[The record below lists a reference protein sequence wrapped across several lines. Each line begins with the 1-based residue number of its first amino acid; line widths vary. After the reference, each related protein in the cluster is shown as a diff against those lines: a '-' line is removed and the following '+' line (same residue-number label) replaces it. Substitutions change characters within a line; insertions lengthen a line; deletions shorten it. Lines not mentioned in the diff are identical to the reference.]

1 MLAELLHKIKELDQ
15 QETYRYSPRPSLSGP
30 QRCIRSLDYYAQG
43 APAAPF
49 PGRAMQV
56 MDDSSWHEQ
65 LILEEIRKSA
75 YGLHSEQMHIN
86 VPMGLSKQNRKC
98 MVKISGRECG
108 QMIPGNCASGHI
120 DGVITDILGVDRIL
134 EIKAISHFGFQAIW
148 NGEIPWDYIFQTT
161 HYMEGVLEVNPE
173 IKEGLLF
180 FKNKNQAQYLD
191 ILLRY
196 NKEKDELTVGKMTLS
211 TGESRTFNQDGD
223 LVIPEV
229 LTQSRTKFQEVEH
242 YKIDKKLHSRQYT
255 FDNWHCEYCRWG
267 ATCWEGWEAEIQ
279 AVPDTLNFDEDKEI
293 EAACGSLL
301 LINERIK
308 DFESEKDKYEDRL
321 KTAIRDRARHG
332 KAGSYIWGLR
342 PQFKSSLNK
351 DKIAPEVVAAA
362 TEKRLILVFES
373 PKILKIKEPKGKKKN
388 EPTSN
393 ESGL

>member
-1 MLAELLHKIKELDQ
+1 MLAEILHKIKELDQ
-15 QETYRYSPRPSLSGP
+15 QENYKYSPRPSLSGP

-43 APAAPF
+43 FPPSPF

-86 VPMGLSKQNRKC
+86 IPIGLPLRERKC
-98 MVKISGRECG
+98 LVKINGQECG
-108 QMIPGNCASGHI
+108 KTIPTGCAAGHI
-120 DGVITDILGVDRIL
+120 DGIITDMLGIDRIL

-161 HYMEGVLEVNPE
+161 HYMEGILEINPE

-196 NKEKDELTVGKMTLS
+196 DNEKDELTIGKMTLS
-211 TGESRTFNQDGD
+211 TGESKDINSTLPGA
-223 LVIPEV
+223 
-229 LTQSRTKFQEVEH
+229 LTQSRTKFQEVER
-242 YKIDKKLHSRQYT
+242 YKIDKKLHPRQYT

-267 ATCWEGWEAEIQ
+267 ATCWEGWEQEIQ
-279 AVPDTLNFDEDKEI
+279 AVPDTLEFPEPELDEAYERD
-293 EAACGSLL
+293 C
-301 LINERIK
+301 INIININAVIK
-308 DFESEKDKYEDRL
+308 QHEGQKDIIEDRL
-321 KTAIRDRARHG
+321 KTAIRDKARHG

-362 TEKRLILVFES
+362 TEKKLILVFEA
-373 PKILKIKEPKGKKKN
+373 PKTLKIKEPRGKKDKKN
-388 EPTSN
+388 E
-393 ESGL
+393 